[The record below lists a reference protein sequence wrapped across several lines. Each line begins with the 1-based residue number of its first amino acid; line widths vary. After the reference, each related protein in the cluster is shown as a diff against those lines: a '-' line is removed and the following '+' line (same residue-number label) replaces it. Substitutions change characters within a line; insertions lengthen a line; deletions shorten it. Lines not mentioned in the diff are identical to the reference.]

1 LQLTSKLRNHKKLR
15 RLIMPLVYYDIIR
28 GRSRDQIRALLD
40 SGHAALVEGFGTPE
54 RDRYQL
60 VAEHSPDEMIIQ
72 DNGLGIERSE
82 NMVVIHLINRRGE
95 KTRAQKEKL
104 YELLARNLKRDCGL
118 DPADLFISITESE
131 SEDWS
136 VGYGRAQYVNGD
148 VDPVTSQPMRH

>member
-1 LQLTSKLRNHKKLR
+1 
-15 RLIMPLVYYDIIR
+15 MPLVYYDIVR

-40 SGHAALVEGFGTPE
+40 SAQAALVESFETPE

-60 VAEHSPDEMIIQ
+60 VTEHSPDEMIIQ
-72 DNGLGIERSE
+72 DNGLGIDRSE
-82 NMVVIHLINRRGE
+82 NIVVIHLINRRGR

-118 DPADLFISITESE
+118 DPADLVISITENE

-136 VGYGRAQYVNGD
+136 VGYGRAQYLNGD
-148 VDPVTSQPMRH
+148 LDPVSSQPRK